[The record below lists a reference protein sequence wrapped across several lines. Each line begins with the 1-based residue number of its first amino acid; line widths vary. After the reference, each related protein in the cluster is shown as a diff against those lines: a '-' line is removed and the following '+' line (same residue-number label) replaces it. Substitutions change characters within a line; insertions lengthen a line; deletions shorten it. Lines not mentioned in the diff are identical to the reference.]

1 MPVKV
6 PNEYWTPEDYSA
18 PISSSSAYAAPPSQT
33 TAYPAANPQKKVV
46 APPDMY
52 PPVGNEQ
59 LSESFIA
66 AISGF
71 NFLEL
76 GSEATGLGGEKK
88 PTNLAAPWVSEF
100 LSERSTS
107 VDSGVSNGV
116 GSDHSV
122 PIVAKDHYAP
132 ADQVWGM
139 PMSQKGY
146 TKSVSK
152 ESIGNE
158 HLSNRPGEPPRTTLM
173 IRNIPRKYSQRQLLT
188 DLNEAYAFTHGVDF
202 FYLPTDL
209 GTGRN
214 LGYCFVNFLRP
225 EDAEAVKQTLHKFRL
240 FNAAKSGLSIGYAD
254 VQGFEQNLRNVRR
267 SLMHRIKNREYRPLV
282 AGPDGDLVPVT
293 N

>member
-6 PNEYWTPEDYSA
+6 TNDVGYWMSETSPT
-18 PISSSSAYAAPPSQT
+18 AAT
-33 TAYPAANPQKKVV
+33 NQKK
-46 APPDMY
+46 APVPCAPQHDLYAM
-52 PPVGNEQ
+52 PAGNEQ

-71 NFLEL
+71 NFLDL
-76 GSEATGLGGEKK
+76 GAEATGLGGEKK
-88 PTNLAAPWVSEF
+88 PTSKLASPWGKDWMSD
-100 LSERSTS
+100 RSTS
-107 VDSGVSNGV
+107 VDSGNASGE
-116 GSDHSV
+116 GSLPSV
-122 PIVAKDHYAP
+122 KASSKDQYVAE
-132 ADQVWGM
+132 QVWGM
-139 PMSQKGY
+139 PFAPKSYNPPPRAQKEPTGNDHMSG
-146 TKSVSK
+146 
-152 ESIGNE
+152 
-158 HLSNRPGEPPRTTLM
+158 RPSGEPPRTTLM

>member
-6 PNEYWTPEDYSA
+6 PNEYWVPE
-18 PISSSSAYAAPPSQT
+18 
-33 TAYPAANPQKKVV
+33 ANTYQPVSHQKKVAV
-46 APPDMY
+46 PPPMEPISGY
-52 PPVGNEQ
+52 PQAHNEQ

-76 GSEATGLGGEKK
+76 GGEATGLGAEQKK
-88 PTNLAAPWVSEF
+88 PSSSNPHAPWATDF

-107 VDSGVSNGV
+107 VDSGVS
-116 GSDHSV
+116 GSPGSEHSIPSV
-122 PIVAKDHYAP
+122 QMSKEQYA
-132 ADQVWGM
+132 AAEQVWNM
-139 PMSQKGY
+139 PMGQKGF
-146 TKSVSK
+146 KSVMSK
-152 ESIGNE
+152 EAVGNE
-158 HLSNRPGEPPRTTLM
+158 LLSGRSGEPPRTTLM

>member
-6 PNEYWTPEDYSA
+6 PNEYWVPESPNNSVPNVA
-18 PISSSSAYAAPPSQT
+18 SAYPPQ
-33 TAYPAANPQKKVV
+33 PQKKVAA
-46 APPDMY
+46 APPVDVYGM
-52 PPVGNEQ
+52 PAGNEQ

-76 GSEATGLGGEKK
+76 GAEATGLGAEKK
-88 PTNLAAPWVSEF
+88 PQGYDANWATSFV
-100 LSERSTS
+100 SERSTS
-107 VDSGVSNGV
+107 VDSGSNTLTDG
-116 GSDHSV
+116 SV
-122 PIVAKDHYAP
+122 PTVKASSKEHYP
-132 ADQVWGM
+132 MSEQVWGM
-139 PMSQKGY
+139 PMAPKGY
-146 TKSVSK
+146 KPMPK
-152 ESIGNE
+152 ESNQTE
-158 HLSNRPGEPPRTTLM
+158 PMSSRPGEPPRTTLM

>member
-1 MPVKV
+1 VPSVKV
-6 PNEYWTPEDYSA
+6 SKEQ
-18 PISSSSAYAAPPSQT
+18 YA
-33 TAYPAANPQKKVV
+33 V
-46 APPDMY
+46 A
-52 PPVGNEQ
+52 E
-59 LSESFIA
+59 
-66 AISGF
+66 
-71 NFLEL
+71 
-76 GSEATGLGGEKK
+76 
-88 PTNLAAPWVSEF
+88 
-100 LSERSTS
+100 
-107 VDSGVSNGV
+107 
-116 GSDHSV
+116 
-122 PIVAKDHYAP
+122 
-132 ADQVWGM
+132 QVWGM
-139 PMSQKGY
+139 PMAPKTY
-146 TKSVSK
+146 KSVPKDLPANDQMS
-152 ESIGNE
+152 S
-158 HLSNRPGEPPRTTLM
+158 RPGEPPRTTLM

>member
-6 PNEYWTPEDYSA
+6 PSEYWAVPEGNSTSSTPVN
-18 PISSSSAYAAPPSQT
+18 PIIPQNQKKAAAPPPPSDVFG
-33 TAYPAANPQKKVV
+33 ANP
-46 APPDMY
+46 Y
-52 PPVGNEQ
+52 NEQ

-76 GSEATGLGGEKK
+76 GGEAPGFEQKRPSNSLSSAWGTD
-88 PTNLAAPWVSEF
+88 F
-100 LSERSTS
+100 LSDRSTS
-107 VDSGVSNGV
+107 AESGVTNSPTSETNSLTPQMNTEHYAAAERVWGSMPQQTPTGYPKPMQKESA
-116 GSDHSV
+116 GSD
-122 PIVAKDHYAP
+122 
-132 ADQVWGM
+132 
-139 PMSQKGY
+139 
-146 TKSVSK
+146 
-152 ESIGNE
+152 
-158 HLSNRPGEPPRTTLM
+158 HLSNRQGEPPRTTLM

-225 EDAEAVKQTLHKFRL
+225 ADAEAVKQTLHKFRL

>member
-1 MPVKV
+1 
-6 PNEYWTPEDYSA
+6 
-18 PISSSSAYAAPPSQT
+18 
-33 TAYPAANPQKKVV
+33 
-46 APPDMY
+46 MY

-88 PTNLAAPWVSEF
+88 PTNPAAPWGTDF

-107 VDSGVSNGV
+107 VDSGVNGV
-116 GSDHSV
+116 GSDNSV
-122 PIVAKDHYAP
+122 PSVQMAKDHYAP
-132 ADQVWGM
+132 TDQVWGM
-139 PMSQKGY
+139 PMPQKGY

-152 ESIGNE
+152 ESVGNE

>member
-1 MPVKV
+1 MKI
-6 PNEYWTPEDYSA
+6 PNQYWMAENTPNVA
-18 PISSSSAYAAPPSQT
+18 TNQKKAAPAPP
-33 TAYPAANPQKKVV
+33 PAPVAPV
-46 APPDMY
+46 APPPCDMY
-52 PPVGNEQ
+52 GMPAGNEQ

-76 GSEATGLGGEKK
+76 GGEATSFGVEKK
-88 PTNLAAPWVSEF
+88 PHNLASPWGPDWM
-100 LSERSTS
+100 SERSTS
-107 VDSGVSNGV
+107 VDSGAPSMGD
-116 GSDHSV
+116 GSMPSV
-122 PIVAKDHYAP
+122 KAASKDQYAVAE
-132 ADQVWGM
+132 QVWGM
-139 PMSQKGY
+139 QLGPKGY
-146 TKSVSK
+146 PSPKSMPK
-152 ESIGNE
+152 ESTGND
-158 HLSNRPGEPPRTTLM
+158 HMSGRPGEPPRTTLM

>member
-6 PNEYWTPEDYSA
+6 PNEYWAPETPTNSVPNVA
-18 PISSSSAYAAPPSQT
+18 SAYPPQSQKKGAAPP
-33 TAYPAANPQKKVV
+33 V
-46 APPDMY
+46 DMY
-52 PPVGNEQ
+52 GMPAGNEQ

-76 GSEATGLGGEKK
+76 GAEATGLGAEKK
-88 PTNLAAPWVSEF
+88 PSNPYDANWAAGFV
-100 LSERSTS
+100 SERSTS
-107 VDSGVSNGV
+107 VDSGSGVSNTL
-116 GSDHSV
+116 SDGSV
-122 PIVAKDHYAP
+122 PIVKASSKEQYP
-132 ADQVWGM
+132 MTEQVWGM
-139 PMSQKGY
+139 PIAPKGY
-146 TKSVSK
+146 PKSMPK
-152 ESIGNE
+152 ESNQNE
-158 HLSNRPGEPPRTTLM
+158 PMSSRPGEPPRTTLM

>member
-6 PNEYWTPEDYSA
+6 PNEYWVPEGNNAQMTNY
-18 PISSSSAYAAPPSQT
+18 
-33 TAYPAANPQKKVV
+33 QKKAQV
-46 APPDMY
+46 AGTPCDGYGTPAC
-52 PPVGNEQ
+52 NSEQ
-59 LSESFIA
+59 LNESFIA

-76 GSEATGLGGEKK
+76 GEASSLGEKK
-88 PTNLAAPWVSEF
+88 PTSLNAPWVGDF

-107 VDSGVSNGV
+107 ASVDSSLVTNSP
-116 GSDHSV
+116 GSTDSV
-122 PIVAKDHYAP
+122 PNVHVSRDRYNSAE
-132 ADQVWGM
+132 QVWAM
-139 PMSQKGY
+139 PPMAPKGY
-146 TKSVSK
+146 PPKSASK
-152 ESIGNE
+152 ESAGSD
-158 HLSNRPGEPPRTTLM
+158 LMPNRTGEPPRTTLM

>member
-6 PNEYWTPEDYSA
+6 PNEYWMPESQNNQTVPPPP
-18 PISSSSAYAAPPSQT
+18 PIQKKAAAPPCDVYSM
-33 TAYPAANPQKKVV
+33 PA
-46 APPDMY
+46 
-52 PPVGNEQ
+52 GNEQ

-76 GSEATGLGGEKK
+76 GGEATGLGGEKK
-88 PTNLAAPWVSEF
+88 PTNLASPWGADWI
-100 LSERSTS
+100 SERSTS
-107 VDSGVSNGV
+107 VDSNGV
-116 GSDHSV
+116 ASLESGSIPSV
-122 PIVAKDHYAP
+122 KASSKDQYAVAE
-132 ADQVWGM
+132 QVWGV
-139 PMSQKGY
+139 PSVGAYPKGY
-146 TKSVSK
+146 GKSVPKDST
-152 ESIGNE
+152 GND
-158 HLSNRPGEPPRTTLM
+158 HMSNRNGEPPRTTLM

>member
-1 MPVKV
+1 
-6 PNEYWTPEDYSA
+6 
-18 PISSSSAYAAPPSQT
+18 
-33 TAYPAANPQKKVV
+33 
-46 APPDMY
+46 
-52 PPVGNEQ
+52 
-59 LSESFIA
+59 
-66 AISGF
+66 
-71 NFLEL
+71 
-76 GSEATGLGGEKK
+76 
-88 PTNLAAPWVSEF
+88 
-100 LSERSTS
+100 
-107 VDSGVSNGV
+107 
-116 GSDHSV
+116 
-122 PIVAKDHYAP
+122 
-132 ADQVWGM
+132 
-139 PMSQKGY
+139 
-146 TKSVSK
+146 
-152 ESIGNE
+152 
-158 HLSNRPGEPPRTTLM
+158 M

>member
-1 MPVKV
+1 VK
-6 PNEYWTPEDYSA
+6 A
-18 PISSSSAYAAPPSQT
+18 SSKDQYA
-33 TAYPAANPQKKVV
+33 V
-46 APPDMY
+46 A
-52 PPVGNEQ
+52 E
-59 LSESFIA
+59 
-66 AISGF
+66 
-71 NFLEL
+71 
-76 GSEATGLGGEKK
+76 
-88 PTNLAAPWVSEF
+88 
-100 LSERSTS
+100 
-107 VDSGVSNGV
+107 
-116 GSDHSV
+116 
-122 PIVAKDHYAP
+122 
-132 ADQVWGM
+132 QVWGV
-139 PMSQKGY
+139 PSVGAYPKGY
-146 TKSVSK
+146 GKSVPKDST
-152 ESIGNE
+152 GND
-158 HLSNRPGEPPRTTLM
+158 HMSNRNGEPPRTTLM

>member
-6 PNEYWTPEDYSA
+6 PNEYWVPEYEKYEA
-18 PISSSSAYAAPPSQT
+18 NATNAMPVPNVSAYPPQ
-33 TAYPAANPQKKVV
+33 PQKKVPT
-46 APPDMY
+46 PPAEMY
-52 PPVGNEQ
+52 GVPAGNEQ

-76 GSEATGLGGEKK
+76 GGEATGLGGEKK
-88 PTNLAAPWVSEF
+88 PNNSAAPWSTDF

-107 VDSGVSNGV
+107 VDSGVISE
-116 GSDHSV
+116 GSIPSV
-122 PIVAKDHYAP
+122 KASKEQYAVAE
-132 ADQVWGM
+132 QVWGM
-139 PMSQKGY
+139 PMAPKGY
-146 TKSVSK
+146 KSAPK
-152 ESIGNE
+152 ESMGND
-158 HLSNRPGEPPRTTLM
+158 HMSGRPGEPPRTTLM

>member
-6 PNEYWTPEDYSA
+6 PNDYFA
-18 PISSSSAYAAPPSQT
+18 PQGNTQQQSLPPPTMQPPPSMQTAYPPASSSSYQKQVGGPSIDAYGAP
-33 TAYPAANPQKKVV
+33 
-46 APPDMY
+46 
-52 PPVGNEQ
+52 EH

-76 GSEATGLGGEKK
+76 GEAPTGFGNEKK
-88 PTNLAAPWVSEF
+88 PDLMHWGVPDSF
-100 LSERSTS
+100 SDRSTS
-107 VDSGVSNGV
+107 VDSGVNNSP
-116 GSDHSV
+116 GSAESIPSTSKDFATAEQVWAMPMAPKGYKSV
-122 PIVAKDHYAP
+122 P
-132 ADQVWGM
+132 
-139 PMSQKGY
+139 
-146 TKSVSK
+146 K
-152 ESIGNE
+152 ESTPNE
-158 HLSNRPGEPPRTTLM
+158 LMSNRSGEPPRTTLM